1 MLLTT
6 DLFRLLI
13 ISSYHAP
20 SRKVKDTR
28 RSLQPNLLEA
38 TCTFRFFGVQPSPL
52 YSIHTMM
59 SPFWS
64 LVVNF
69 WYCSFQVTTC
79 TAPECVWVTHRV
91 ISPKSTSLQSAFFNT
106 LDAPYCHGNKTD
118 LPLWPSRVWFMDRLL
133 GAARP
138 LTLASS
144 THNQAKINWHCSG
157 NFEVEDLRIEIIDKC
172 INFWLIYLIDRL
184 MIH

>member
-20 SRKVKDTR
+20 SRRPRTEEGR
-28 RSLQPNLLEA
+28 RSWRPNPSNGNLHVLAFSVRAVTFVQHPHDNEPILVAGGQLLVLLVPGDHLHRA
-38 TCTFRFFGVQPSPL
+38 CRCLGQASGYFPKARLASLTSASLCTP
-52 YSIHTMM
+52 
-59 SPFWS
+59 
-64 LVVNF
+64 
-69 WYCSFQVTTC
+69 
-79 TAPECVWVTHRV
+79 
-91 ISPKSTSLQSAFFNT
+91 
-106 LDAPYCHGNKTD
+106 DAPNSPVNTTD

-144 THNQAKINWHCSG
+144 TDSEAKINWNCPRNS
-157 NFEVEDLRIEIIDKC
+157 K
-172 INFWLIYLIDRL
+172 
-184 MIH
+184 